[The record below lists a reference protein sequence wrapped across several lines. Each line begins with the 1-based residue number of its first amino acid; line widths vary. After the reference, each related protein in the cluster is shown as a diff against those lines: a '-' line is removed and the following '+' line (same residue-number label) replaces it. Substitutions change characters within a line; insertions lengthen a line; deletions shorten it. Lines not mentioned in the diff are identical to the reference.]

1 MLEQFYTNRV
11 LYKTK
16 IGFIGLGKLGLP
28 CAEVIAQKG
37 FDVTGYDIDRV
48 ANHNITTKE
57 TIKDLVSDRDIVFV
71 AVPTPHESG
80 YDGREPTSHLPV
92 KDFNYD
98 TVKKVIAKCDEH
110 MTRKQT
116 LVLISTV
123 LPGTIRR
130 ELAPLM
136 TNTGL
141 VYNPYLIAMGTVAAD
156 MLNPEMIMIGTEWGM
171 KGELCRQRSE
181 LLESFYNTLCDNYPR
196 AEMGT
201 WEEVESMK
209 IFYNTFI
216 SNKIALVN
224 MIQDVAQKLG
234 NMNVDRVTKSL
245 AKSTQRIV
253 SSKYMK
259 SGMGDGGACHPRDNI
274 ALRWL
279 ARDLGLGYDLFE
291 GIMTARERQAENMAQ
306 EILKHGNNIYFTS
319 DSYKPGT
326 NLVDGSYSLLV
337 QHYVQKHGGQ
347 IVHGFDN
354 PVEVI
359 VRVHETDKISTDN
372 KTIIFDPW
380 RSYPKAENVVH
391 YGKYTKL

>member
-1 MLEQFYTNRV
+1 MLEQFYTNKV

-28 CAEVIAQKG
+28 CAEAIASKG

-48 ANHNITTKE
+48 TNKDVIMKD
-57 TIKDLVSDRDIVFV
+57 TIKELVSDRDIVFV
-71 AVPTPHESG
+71 AVPTPHQDG
-80 YDGREPTSHLPV
+80 YDGREPTSQLPV

-98 TVKKVIAKCDEH
+98 TVKNVIAKCDEH
-110 MTRKQT
+110 MTREHT

-130 ELAPLM
+130 ELAPLLK
-136 TNTGL
+136 NTGL
-141 VYNPYLIAMGTVAAD
+141 VYNPYLIAMGTVAED
-156 MLNPEMIMIGTEWGM
+156 MVNPEMIMIGTEWGM
-171 KGELCRQRSE
+171 KGKLCRERSE
-181 LLESFYNTLCDNYPR
+181 LLESFYNNVCDNSPR
-196 AEMGT
+196 MEFGT

-216 SNKIALVN
+216 SNKIVLVN

-234 NMNVDRVTKSL
+234 NMNVDRVTESL

-253 SSKYMK
+253 SSTYMK
-259 SGMGDGGACHPRDNI
+259 AGMGDGGACHPRDNI